1 MYVCIISPETSVLLM
16 ATKENGLKQNIAKHM
31 LHELDTKLKEA
42 LISAS
47 KFTYY

>member
-31 LHELDTKLKEA
+31 LHELDTKLKRSINQCFKIY
-42 LISAS
+42 L
-47 KFTYY
+47 